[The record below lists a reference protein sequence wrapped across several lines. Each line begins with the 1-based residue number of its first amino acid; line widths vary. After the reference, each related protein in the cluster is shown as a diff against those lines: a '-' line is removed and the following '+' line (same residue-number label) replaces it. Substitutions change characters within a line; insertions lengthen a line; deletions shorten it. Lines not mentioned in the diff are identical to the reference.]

1 MSSVDVENI
10 RNKEDG
16 KNDGDGSDKVAV
28 SSLCPTC
35 QLSTTMETF

>member
-16 KNDGDGSDKVAV
+16 KNDGDGGDEVAL

-35 QLSTTMETF
+35 QLSTIMETF